1 MRTRKYHKRF
11 HMHAPTKHGMPSP
24 TPTDAARR
32 EEMIREAAYFRSQ
45 HRQPCLGKELE
56 DWLVAKEQIDRMLT
70 GHA

>member
-1 MRTRKYHKRF
+1 
-11 HMHAPTKHGMPSP
+11 MHAPTKHGIPSP
-24 TPTDAARR
+24 TPTDAGRR

-56 DWLVAKEQIDRMLT
+56 DWLCAKEQIDRMLT